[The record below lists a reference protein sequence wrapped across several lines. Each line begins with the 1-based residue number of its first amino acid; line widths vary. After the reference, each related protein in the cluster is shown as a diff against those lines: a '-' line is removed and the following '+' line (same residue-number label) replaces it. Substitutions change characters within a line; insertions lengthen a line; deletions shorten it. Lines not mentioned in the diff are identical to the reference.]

1 MKARPRP
8 TTVAALLF
16 CSGFCA
22 LIYQTV
28 WLREFRLIFGASTA
42 ASAAVLG
49 IFMGGLGLGSAMLGR
64 RAEAAAKPLLLYG
77 NLELMIAL
85 FAALTPAIVQGVRWL
100 YSATGGTM
108 VLGHGI
114 GTVVRLLMASLVL
127 IGPTFLMG
135 GTLPAA
141 ARSIASDKDPCRR
154 RLALL
159 YGTNTL
165 GAVTGAALSTFWLI
179 EVFGNRTALWL
190 ATGLNTLVALV
201 ARAIARNS
209 EALTPAEESAPVA
222 VQDSTVEAESSASVP
237 MVVCSSALVGFAFMV
252 MELVW
257 YRMLGPILGGST
269 FTFGLILVVALLGIG
284 VGGIAY
290 TLRRSDRVAT
300 LNGFAFTCAIEALFM
315 AIPYALGDRLAFL
328 ALMLRS
334 LGSLGFAYQVLG
346 WFIVASIVVL
356 PASIVAGYQFPMLIS
371 LLGRGRA
378 GVARHTGL
386 AYAANTVGAIVGSLA
401 GGFGLMPLLTAPGVW
416 KLVAAMLAV
425 LAVVAAFLGGR
436 RLSFSRLAPLGA
448 SVLAIALVFS
458 EGPTAVWRHAGIGA
472 GRSRIPNP
480 TLNSLKSWAYV
491 NRRSVMWEAEGLE
504 SSVALQAQS
513 ALSFVVNGKIDG
525 NSRMDA
531 GTQSMGG
538 LLGALLHPAPR
549 KAMVIGL
556 GTGSTAGWL
565 GSLPELERV
574 DVVELEPA
582 ILDVARFCAPVN
594 NDVMNN
600 PKVRNFLGD
609 AREVLITT
617 PEKYDIIFSE
627 PSNPYRAGIASLF
640 TSDFYE
646 AAQHRL
652 APRGIFAQWIQCYE
666 IDVDTI
672 RTVLGTVGKT
682 FPYVQAWRT
691 QLNDLIL
698 IGTKE
703 PLTLDADTLR
713 QRIATPTF
721 KAALFNAWRVDS
733 LEGVLS
739 HFVANEELVQRVIA
753 SGPDLAT
760 DDRNPLEYGFA
771 RGQGRTSNESVSPE
785 IVGYSRTHKLDR
797 LLYLTGSV
805 DWDAV
810 AALGPATDA
819 VEKKVGVE
827 IIGESPDRRARR
839 LLFADYLVRNHSGVM
854 KIVRDSK
861 LVPLGPIELEAF
873 AESAVFTSDP
883 IADELI
889 QKVEVMY
896 PSEAVAL
903 RACQAAMRKDWRAAA
918 EGYASAF
925 RVWQKDPWVRPAMLQ
940 AFLANALYVAQS
952 SRNPDVA
959 RLLYDTLATPF
970 AVELMREL
978 RLNTRVELAKLTE
991 PNPVNARVREA
1002 FQAYGAHPDWTAPF
1016 LEQRLLVYQKLQHPD
1031 AASAAEDLATFRDN
1045 ETAEL
1050 EKLLRSSTPPVARP
1064 TPPTTAAN

>member
-1 MKARPRP
+1 
-8 TTVAALLF
+8 
-16 CSGFCA
+16 

-64 RAEAAAKPLLLYG
+64 RAEAASRPLLLYG
-77 NLELMIAL
+77 NLELLIAL
-85 FAALTPAIVQGVRWL
+85 FAAVTPGIVLLARGI

-108 VLGHGI
+108 VLGNGI
-114 GTVVRLLMASLVL
+114 GTVVRLLMAAGVL

-141 ARSIASDKDPCRR
+141 VRSIATDNDPGRR

-179 EVFGNRTALWL
+179 ELMGNRAALWM
-190 ATGLNTLVALV
+190 AAGLNLIVALV
-201 ARAIARNS
+201 ARSIGRH
-209 EALTPAEESAPVA
+209 TEESAPP
-222 VQDSTVEAESSASVP
+222 AESHDSAPTLATDKSEPSASLA
-237 MVVCSSALVGFAFMV
+237 MVVICSAMVGFAFML

-269 FTFGLILVVALLGIG
+269 FTFGLILVIALLGIG

-290 TLRRSDRVAT
+290 TLRRYDRVAT
-300 LNGFAFTCAIEALFM
+300 LNGFAFTCAIEALFLV
-315 AIPYALGDRLAFL
+315 IPYALGDRLAFL

-334 LGSLGFAYQVLG
+334 LGSLGFVAQVFG
-346 WFIVASIVVL
+346 WFLVASIVAL

-378 GVARHTGL
+378 GVASQTGL

-416 KLVAAMLAV
+416 KLVVAMLAL
-425 LAVVAAFLGGR
+425 LAATAAFLGGR
-436 RLSFSRLAPLGA
+436 RFNLSRLAPLAA
-448 SVLAIALVFS
+448 SSLAFAFLFS

-472 GRSRIPNP
+472 GRARLPDP
-480 TLNSLKSWAYV
+480 TLNSLRSWAHL
-491 NRRSVMWEAEGLE
+491 NQRSVMWEAEGLE
-504 SSVALQAQS
+504 SSVAFQAQS

-531 GTQSMGG
+531 GTQSMSGM
-538 LLGALLHPAPR
+538 LGALLHPSP
-549 KAMVIGL
+549 KNAMVIGL

-565 GSLPELERV
+565 GSLPEMKRV

-582 ILDVARFCAPVN
+582 ILEVARKCAPVN

-600 PKVRNFLGD
+600 PKVRTHVGD

-652 APRGIFAQWIQCYE
+652 SPGGIFIQWVQCYE
-666 IDVDTI
+666 IDVDSV
-672 RTVLGTVGKT
+672 RTVFATVGKT
-682 FPYVQAWRT
+682 FPYVQTWRT
-691 QLNDLIL
+691 QVNDLIL

-703 PLTLDADTLR
+703 PLTLNADALR
-713 QRIATPTF
+713 QRISEPVF
-721 KAALFNAWRVDS
+721 KAALFNVWRVHS
-733 LEGVLS
+733 LEGVLA
-739 HFVANEELVQRVIA
+739 HFVGNESFAEQVMA
-753 SGPDLAT
+753 SDPDIAT

-771 RGQGRTSNESVSPE
+771 RALGRTSSGTLYPE
-785 IVGYSRTHKLDR
+785 LVAYARNHKMDR
-797 LLYLTGSV
+797 LRNLTGSV
-805 DWDAV
+805 NWDAV
-810 AALGPATDA
+810 DELKPACDA
-819 VEKKVGVE
+819 IDKMPADEFP
-827 IIGESPDRRARR
+827 GESPARSVRRQFFSCYLAR
-839 LLFADYLVRNHSGVM
+839 DLVGVM
-854 KIVRDSK
+854 RIARGSKIV
-861 LVPLGPIELEAF
+861 PLSPNELEVI
-873 AESAVFTSDP
+873 AEAAVFTNDP
-883 IADELI
+883 AADDLI
-889 QKVEVMY
+889 KQVEAIY
-896 PSEAVAL
+896 PPEAIAL
-903 RACQAAMRKDWRAAA
+903 RAWQSANRKEWQTAA

-925 RVWQKDPWVRPAMLQ
+925 RIWQKDPWIRPSMLQ
-940 AFLANALYVAQS
+940 AFLSNALLVARS
-952 SRNPDVA
+952 SGKPEIA

-970 AVELMREL
+970 AVELYREL
-978 RLNTRVELAKLTE
+978 RLNTRFELAKLAE
-991 PNPVNARVREA
+991 PEPASPLVREA
-1002 FQAYGAHPDWTAPF
+1002 IKAYGAYPDWSASF
-1016 LEQRLLVYQKLQHPD
+1016 LERRLLVYRQMNDPET
-1031 AASAAEDLATFRDN
+1031 ARAERDLLTFRSN
-1045 ETAEL
+1045 EVAPVENVLRAGANPTA
-1050 EKLLRSSTPPVARP
+1050 SPAPSA
-1064 TPPTTAAN
+1064 TAAN